1 MTKKQ
6 NARKYEKLKHLS
18 PNKRIFI
25 EGYIKDFGHT
35 IVLKIKGEKQKW
47 QFDKKHFKE
56 FYKLVN

>member
-1 MTKKQ
+1 MLIKY
-6 NARKYEKLKHLS
+6 NKYEKLKHLS

-35 IVLKIKGEKQKW
+35 IVLKIKGESQKW
-47 QFDKKHFKE
+47 QFAKKDFEE